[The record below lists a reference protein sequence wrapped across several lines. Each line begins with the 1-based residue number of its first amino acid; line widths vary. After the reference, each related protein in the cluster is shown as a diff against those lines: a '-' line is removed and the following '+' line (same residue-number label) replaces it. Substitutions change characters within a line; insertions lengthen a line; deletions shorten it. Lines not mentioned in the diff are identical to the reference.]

1 MVRVLGKAAG
11 LFREREESVSTMLC
25 FIMIPQCFM
34 YFIIFD

>member
-1 MVRVLGKAAG
+1 MVRVLGTSTG
-11 LFREREESVSTMLC
+11 LFREWEESVSTMLC